1 MAGPPTAKSC
11 RPRRARRWFGRIALA
26 VVGALVASLLGEA
39 LVRVVC
45 GEQPKFPRHVV
56 GAPWGIRFNEP
67 SSRYRHRSADVD
79 VAFHINRNGMRA
91 DRDYDHAK
99 PAGTKRIVSLGDSF
113 TIGYEVE
120 REQCFS
126 SVLEARL
133 RAAGIDVEVLNCGVS
148 GFGTAEECIYLE
160 RELLK
165 YEPDLVLVSF
175 FENDLDDNVRS
186 GLFRVEGGV
195 LLPAAERYV
204 PAGGLGD
211 FLNTSRLFNFL
222 SERSDAFTLVKETVT
237 MLVKRRVVAKN
248 EATIAAPPAAAPA
261 TAPHAAPAAAP
272 NSAAPAAPDPELLRQ
287 MKFCALLYERIYA
300 MATARSIPLVIQ
312 SIPDERLPDGK
323 LVDSFPLADFD
334 VKRPGI
340 LYLPT
345 KELLDPLE
353 GKELLYWRR
362 SHHHWTPLAHRLAGE
377 ELARRILAAGL
388 LR

>member
-1 MAGPPTAKSC
+1 MSRPLPA
-11 RPRRARRWFGRIALA
+11 PRRRVRGARLWCGRLALA
-26 VVGALVASLLGEA
+26 AGAAIVACLLGEL
-39 LVRVVC
+39 LVRVVA

-79 VAFHINRNGMRA
+79 VEFRINRNGMRA
-91 DRDYDHAK
+91 DRDFDHAK
-99 PAGTKRIVSLGDSF
+99 PPGTKRIVSLGDSF

-120 REQCFS
+120 RDQCFS

-148 GFGTAEECIYLE
+148 GFGNAEECIYLE
-160 RELLK
+160 RELLN
-165 YEPDLVLVSF
+165 YQPDLVLVSF

-186 GLFRVEGGV
+186 GLFRVEDGV
-195 LLPAAERYV
+195 LHAAAERYV

-237 MLVKRRVVAKN
+237 LLVKRRAVAKN
-248 EATIAAPPAAAPA
+248 EATID
-261 TAPHAAPAAAP
+261 APAAKP
-272 NSAAPAAPDPELLRQ
+272 AAAAPDPEFVRQ
-287 MKFCALLYERIYA
+287 QRFCALLFERIYA
-300 MATARSIPLVIQ
+300 TTSARSIPLVIQ
-312 SIPDERLPDGK
+312 SIPDERLPAMK
-323 LVDSFPLADFD
+323 LVDSFPLELFD

-340 LYLPT
+340 LFLSS
-345 KELLDPLE
+345 KEILDPLE

-377 ELARRILAAGL
+377 ELAKRILAAGL

>member
-1 MAGPPTAKSC
+1 MS
-11 RPRRARRWFGRIALA
+11 RPLPDPKRRSRGARLWCGRLALA
-26 VVGALVASLLGEA
+26 AVATIVASLVGEL
-39 LVRVVC
+39 LVRVVR

-79 VAFHINRNGMRA
+79 VEFRINRNGMRA
-91 DRDYDHAK
+91 DRDYDRAK
-99 PAGTKRIVSLGDSF
+99 PPGTKRIVSLGDSF

-133 RAAGIDVEVLNCGVS
+133 RAAGLDVEVLNCGVS

-160 RELLK
+160 RELLN
-165 YEPDLVLVSF
+165 YQPDLVLVSF

-186 GLFRVEGGV
+186 GLFRIDGSALV
-195 LLPAAERYV
+195 PAAERYV

-237 MLVKRRVVAKN
+237 LLVKRRGVARN
-248 EATIAAPPAAAPA
+248 EASIQSSAAKPDAPAGAAAPA
-261 TAPHAAPAAAP
+261 T
-272 NSAAPAAPDPELLRQ
+272 PDPEFLRQ
-287 MKFCALLYERIYA
+287 QRFCALLFERIYA
-300 MATARSIPLVIQ
+300 TTSARSIPLVIQ
-312 SIPDERLPDGK
+312 SIPDERLPEMK
-323 LVDSFPLADFD
+323 LVDSFPLDLFD

-340 LYLPT
+340 LFVAP
-345 KELLDPLE
+345 KEILDPLE

-377 ELARRILAAGL
+377 ELAKRILAAGL